1 MAGQSSNKDLKAMES
16 KAEELVAI
24 AIEVCEKR
32 LASSFTPL
40 TPPQVALSAAAMNVH
55 QSVETFLAV
64 TKIPDSPAGE

>member
-1 MAGQSSNKDLKAMES
+1 MIGQSGNKDLKAMES

-24 AIEVCEKR
+24 TIEVCEKR
-32 LASSFTPL
+32 LGSSVAPL
-40 TPPQVALSAAAMNVH
+40 TPPQTALSAAAMTVQ